1 MAQDARMAQPPS
13 KLTIFSIAIA
23 VALLADDI
31 RLRAQLERIED
42 QSITSNMD
50 LSRTGSQSPHS
61 QTESHPSTSKRVAR
75 QTRRQPASISVPEEE
90 AEERIEDEVEA
101 RLGDAVEAAEERIES
116 NLDAIVEERVEERIE
131 AHHEQRRERHQEA
144 MEEHI
149 AEFIAEGGHT
159 PETEARMV
167 GVLDQAMAN
176 VGDLFRSVH
185 SGEIERETAR
195 AEVREIRRDVEASLV
210 EILGQEEAEHF
221 QADLHGPLGSHGPR
235 R

>member
-1 MAQDARMAQPPS
+1 MAQPPS
-13 KLTIFSIAIA
+13 KLTIFSIVIA

-42 QSITSNMD
+42 QSSTSNMEI
-50 LSRTGSQSPHS
+50 SRTGSRTPHS
-61 QTESHPSTSKRVAR
+61 QTEPQPSTSKRVAQ
-75 QTRRQPASISVPEEE
+75 QTRRQPASTSAPEEE
-90 AEERIEDEVEA
+90 VEERIEDEVEA

-131 AHHEQRRERHQEA
+131 EHHEQRRDRHQEA
-144 MEEHI
+144 MQEHI
-149 AEFIAEGGHT
+149 AEFISAGGHT

-185 SGEIERETAR
+185 SGEIERQTAR
-195 AEVREIRRDVEASLV
+195 AEVREIRSDVEASLV
-210 EILGQEEAEHF
+210 EILGQEEAEQF
-221 QADLHGPLGSHGPR
+221 QEDLHGPLGSHGPR